1 MTNVDYTFLP
11 RRRAQVFA
19 QLNNEKDVLAAAEW
33 LSANV
38 PEKERDEETELRSG
52 RNHIDPIKLTVHGTD
67 TET

>member
-1 MTNVDYTFLP
+1 MSNVDYTFLP

-38 PEKERDEETELRSG
+38 PEKERDEEFTKYLLEDLKKY
-52 RNHIDPIKLTVHGTD
+52 DPTD
-67 TET
+67 